1 MMLQTVNREIAEK
14 VYIVVLNNQS
24 AELAPGEVVE
34 WDVHTTDSYQGY
46 AVELVDEAINAS
58 SGIAGN
64 KVAGVVDSTIATDA
78 VGVLQVYGAAN
89 VRASASIDGG
99 NMVVAGSINATNIG
113 HVSSYAA
120 STDDGL
126 GLIGAL
132 VGWTLEAGP
141 NATNAT
147 VMLSIL

>member
-1 MMLQTVNREIAEK
+1 MMLQTVNRALAEK
-14 VYIVVLNNQS
+14 VYVVVLNNQG
-24 AELAPGEVVE
+24 AELTPGVCVE

-46 AVELVDEAINAS
+46 AVELVDSAINTS
-58 SGIAGN
+58 SGIGGE
-64 KVAGVVDSTIATDA
+64 KVAGVVDTTISTGA
-78 VGVLQVYGAAN
+78 VGILQVYGAAN
-89 VRASASIDGG
+89 VRASASYDGS

-113 HVSSYAA
+113 HVSSYVA

-147 VMLSIL
+147 VMLDLL